1 MPIRFDQGNIKKL
14 LKYLNME
21 PLKKGSKIFGGI
33 GKDGKWRTCKF
44 DFHSDNKI
52 VAAGTAKIIAK
63 SLGFKDLEDMKRS
76 IGKQA

>member
-1 MPIRFDQGNIKKL
+1 MPIRFNQGTIKKL

-52 VAAGTAKIIAK
+52 VSIGTARIIAK
-63 SLGFKDLEDMKRS
+63 SLGYKDLDDMK
-76 IGKQA
+76 KFLDKNL

>member
-1 MPIRFDQGNIKKL
+1 MPIRFDQGSIKKL

-44 DFHSDNKI
+44 GFHSDNKA
-52 VAAGTAKIIAK
+52 VATGTAKIIAK

-76 IGKQA
+76 TGKQA